1 MIISCNNCEK
11 KFDID
16 SILIPEKGRL
26 LQCNSCNHTWFF
38 KNETINEVTRKDESN
53 KSNEKIIKP
62 LINIEPLNVEKTES
76 IELLDEKIKDNYVT
90 SEISIKK
97 VNKVVEP
104 LEYYKSKDKKK
115 YNILNYVIVFIVSFI
130 AVIIV
135 LDTFQGPISNIF
147 PNIEFLLYNLYE
159 TIYDIVL
166 FFKDLI

>member
-90 SEISIKK
+90 S
-97 VNKVVEP
+97 
-104 LEYYKSKDKKK
+104 
-115 YNILNYVIVFIVSFI
+115 
-130 AVIIV
+130 
-135 LDTFQGPISNIF
+135 
-147 PNIEFLLYNLYE
+147 
-159 TIYDIVL
+159 
-166 FFKDLI
+166 